1 VSEQIR
7 PRELGGLANRASV
20 DVPARRQ
27 PTRERDDLPPFGVD
41 DEPLQAVVVRLREE
55 VEQLQRSRKH
65 RAVIEQAKGVL
76 MARLGVGPDAAFER
90 LVGYSQRTHQKLI
103 RVAAAVV
110 AATVTADQPVAMRR
124 NGPDPVAVLTEPTW
138 HGELAP
144 EADLRLAG
152 AALDE
157 VDDLADLV
165 RCVVTETAAPLG
177 PAAGL
182 LAALE
187 PDGALRLLAGY
198 GFDRSVLSAWHRIPP
213 SLDVPLHAAVVSQ
226 APVLLAD
233 VRERV
238 DRFPLTAEL
247 PRTYEGQASLPLVH
261 DHRVIG
267 VLGMS
272 WSDPV
277 RFDDATRRALAD
289 LAERVTAPFL
299 RLLQREGDALDPV
312 AVEVPTARWFRAVL
326 DALPVPCAVLEPVR
340 DDTGGVVDFAISFT
354 NEAAARVNA
363 VAFPDGVQGRRL
375 LETFPDLVDAGLFEV
390 FRLVLRTGAPQR
402 LETAEFLE
410 DAGDGHPV
418 LRVIDLAVA
427 RLGDGLLVSWLEP
440 DRMGSRR

>member
-7 PRELGGLANRASV
+7 PRELGELPDVASSGLPVRGQ
-20 DVPARRQ
+20 PAA
-27 PTRERDDLPPFGVD
+27 ERGPSPGAGEP

-55 VEQLQRSRKH
+55 VDQLQRSRKH

-90 LVGYSQRTHQKLI
+90 LVRYSQRTNQKLI

-110 AATVTADQPVAMRR
+110 AATVQADRPVAMRR
-124 NGPDPVAVLTEPTW
+124 EGPDPVAVLTEPAW
-138 HGELAP
+138 PDELEPA
-144 EADLRLAG
+144 ADLQLAG

-157 VDDLADLV
+157 VDDLAELIG
-165 RCVVTETAAPLG
+165 CVVTGAAAPLG

-187 PDGALRLLAGY
+187 PDGALRLVAGHGY
-198 GFDRSVLSAWHRIPP
+198 DRSVLSAWHRIPP
-213 SLDVPLHAAVVSQ
+213 TLDVPLHAAVVSQ

-261 DHRVIG
+261 DERVVG
-267 VLGMS
+267 VLGLS
-272 WSDPV
+272 WAEPV
-277 RFDDATRRALAD
+277 RFDAATRRSLAD
-289 LAERVTAPFL
+289 LAARVAPAFL
-299 RLLQREGDALDPV
+299 RLLHREGDTLDPV

-340 DDTGGVVDFAISFT
+340 DGGGVVIDFAISFT

-363 VAFPDGVQGRRL
+363 TAFPDGVQGRRL

-390 FRLVLRTGAPQR
+390 FLLALRTGAPQR

-440 DRMGSRR
+440 DRMGARR